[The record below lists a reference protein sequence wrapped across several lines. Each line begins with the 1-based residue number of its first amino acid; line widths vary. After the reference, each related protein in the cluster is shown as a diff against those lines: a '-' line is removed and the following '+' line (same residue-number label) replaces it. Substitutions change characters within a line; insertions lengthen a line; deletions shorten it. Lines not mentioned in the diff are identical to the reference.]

1 MQSNYSA
8 FKIFS
13 LIHLT
18 MTSPKNKQPS
28 NFTRLISVISQISE
42 QILFAYYSII
52 ITVQINK
59 LITLKFRFCIQNDGH
74 VTPLNPFLFSVSFD
88 QFYFLF
94 FGKLGKKPLT
104 IGLSNANLYAN
115 SNATVVL
122 QTKFIGS
129 MLKTNGKSIETFQWD
144 RQDRLTFNR
153 YELIQLV
160 NVFFCTRS
168 CSSENVRKDEEKVNV
183 SKWGI
188 HFVHLQLIVKQVAA
202 VKRKK
207 RLKRRKKET

>member
-28 NFTRLISVISQISE
+28 NFTHLISVISQISE

-59 LITLKFRFCIQNDGH
+59 LITLKFRFCIQNDRH

-94 FGKLGKKPLT
+94 L
-104 IGLSNANLYAN
+104 AN
-115 SNATVVL
+115 SEKTSHDW
-122 QTKFIGS
+122 FI
-129 MLKTNGKSIETFQWD
+129 KCKSICKFQCQCVVDKIHWQYA
-144 RQDRLTFNR
+144 QD
-153 YELIQLV
+153 EWQI
-160 NVFFCTRS
+160 
-168 CSSENVRKDEEKVNV
+168 D
-183 SKWGI
+183 
-188 HFVHLQLIVKQVAA
+188 
-202 VKRKK
+202 
-207 RLKRRKKET
+207 